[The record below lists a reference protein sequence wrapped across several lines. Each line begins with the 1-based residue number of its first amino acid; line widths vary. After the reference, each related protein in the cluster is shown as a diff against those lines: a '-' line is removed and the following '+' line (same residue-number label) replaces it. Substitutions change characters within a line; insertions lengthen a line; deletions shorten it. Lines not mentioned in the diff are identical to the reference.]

1 MVALVRKY
9 LPDAQFSV
17 PPVACNFTSNS
28 ASLKAIWVYDWLS
41 GNNIQ
46 VADTGNYTL
55 DTAATSDFIVLGF
68 ANTDVNECETVL
80 ERLSHTV
87 FRPRQDLISR
97 YDYLTFHQRSY
108 DLPCYQSDTGN
119 IHYVIVATVCSGL
132 MNLVT

>member
-17 PPVACNFTSNS
+17 PPGGLQLYVKFSEPE
-28 ASLKAIWVYDWLS
+28 KAIWVYDWLS

-55 DTAATSDFIVLGF
+55 DTDATSDFIVLGF

-80 ERLSHTV
+80 ERLSHA
-87 FRPRQDLISR
+87 L
-97 YDYLTFHQRSY
+97 Y
-108 DLPCYQSDTGN
+108 
-119 IHYVIVATVCSGL
+119 SGL
-132 MNLVT
+132 DRI